1 MLGPAGAAVGARG
14 TLRSVVAALAVAA
27 LLAAC
32 SGGDVAL
39 DPLPPPPSTQARPST
54 TSPPDFTGVALPAV
68 PAGRATM
75 TTVVVGPGKGTIK
88 GTVVGPDGTP
98 VDGATIRVERLV
110 GRSVAG
116 IDVASAP
123 DGSWSAQNVL
133 GGGYRVRAWRVPDIA
148 IAVPA
153 FFFVGATETYSVDL
167 KLERNFGTTP
177 QPAIAPNPPVVGGTS
192 NLVLQLSNRSVD
204 PGGVVNGVAM
214 AGATVELAGGSGW
227 SVGLANPTVTDAT
240 GRARWELTCQGVGVQ
255 ALRLVV
261 NGAEQFQLALPACAD
276 PPTPV
281 TTAPVASTVPG
292 ATTSRPPGSTTPTT
306 SPVTTTTRPA
316 VTTAPTTR
324 PVTTT
329 TGPAVTT
336 VPTTRPVTTTTT
348 RKP

>member
-1 MLGPAGAAVGARG
+1 MLASPGAAGGARG
-14 TLRSVVAALAVAA
+14 ALRSAVAAPAVAA

-54 TSPPDFTGVALPAV
+54 TAPPDLTGVALPAV
-68 PAGRATM
+68 PAGRV
-75 TTVVVGPGKGTIK
+75 TTTTAVVGPGKATIK
-88 GTVVGPDGTP
+88 GTVLGPDGTP
-98 VDGATIRVERLV
+98 VDGATVRVERLV

-133 GGGYRVRAWRVPDIA
+133 GGGYRVRAWRAPDIA

-153 FFFVGATETYSVDL
+153 FFFVGATETYPVEL

-177 QPAIAPNPPVVGGTS
+177 QPAMAPNPPLVGGTS

-204 PGGVVNGVAM
+204 PNGVVNGVAM

-227 SVGLANPTVTDAT
+227 SVGLANPTVTDAG
-240 GRARWELTCQGVGVQ
+240 GRARWELKCLAAGAQQ
-255 ALRLVV
+255 MRLIV

-281 TTAPVASTVPG
+281 TTAPAASTVPG

-306 SPVTTTTRPA
+306 
-316 VTTAPTTR
+316 R
-324 PVTTT
+324 PVTTPT
-329 TGPAVTT
+329 T
-336 VPTTRPVTTTTT
+336 PTTRPVTTTTT
-348 RKP
+348 IPAATTTTTTRPVTTTTTTRKP